1 MIKNLKK
8 YLNTGICYGEVMTV
22 NYFFYK
28 YMYFNKYSSN
38 CSHQKKIS
46 KEIENVQ

>member
-8 YLNTGICYGEVMTV
+8 YVNICYGEVMTV
-22 NYFFYK
+22 NYFFNK
-28 YMYFNKYSSN
+28 YFNKYSSN